1 MEDNESIKKE
11 ILSLVEKYCNQA
23 FKREFVPGKTTIQN
37 SEKLF
42 NSREMM
48 LCVESA
54 LDGWWTEGRFSNEF
68 SRKIGEVLGVKHVA
82 LTNSGSS
89 ANLVA
94 ISSLFSAK
102 LGERRIKPGD
112 EIITVASGFPTTI
125 NPIIQNG
132 GVPVFVDVS
141 IGNYNAI
148 PEEIEKAVTKKTK
161 AIALAHTLGNPFN
174 LKKIKEVCEKHSL
187 WLVEDCCD
195 AFGSKY
201 DGKNVGTF
209 GDIATLSFYPA
220 HHITTGE
227 GGAVFTNNAELA
239 KIAFS
244 IRDWGRDC
252 SCPPGKD
259 NTCGKRFCQQHGE
272 LPSEYDHK
280 YVYSNLGY
288 NLKMTDM
295 QAAIGLA
302 QLEKLQSF
310 IKARKEN
317 FDRFDRFMQ
326 KYQSHFHLPKAE
338 ENSEPSWFG
347 YLMTV
352 KEDAPFSRN
361 EIVEFLNKNK
371 VSTRLLFG
379 GNILKQP
386 YFVEGKFNYRISGKL
401 NNSDAV
407 MERSFWIGIQP
418 SITCEMQDYMM
429 EIFDKF
435 ESEMEK
441 IK

>member
-1 MEDNESIKKE
+1 VEERESIKKN
-11 ILSLVEKYCNQA
+11 ILDLVDKYYNHA
-23 FKREFVPGKTTIQN
+23 FTRQFVPGKTAVQN

-42 NSREMM
+42 DSHEMR

-68 SRKIGEVLGVKHVA
+68 SRKIGETLGAKSVA

-132 GVPVFVDVS
+132 AVPVFVDVS
-141 IGNYNAI
+141 IGNYNAV

-174 LKKIKEVCEKHSL
+174 LRKVKKICEEHKL

-195 AFGSKY
+195 ALGSRY
-201 DGKNVGTF
+201 DGKSVGTF

-227 GGAVFTNNAELA
+227 GGAFFTNNAELA

-252 SCPPGKD
+252 SCAPGRD
-259 NTCGKRFCQQHGE
+259 NSCGRRFQQKFGE
-272 LPSEYDHK
+272 LPMGYDHK

-295 QAAIGLA
+295 QASIGLA
-302 QLEKLQSF
+302 QLEKLPSF

-317 FDRFDRFMQ
+317 FINFDRFMQ
-326 KYQSHFHLPKAE
+326 KYKHHFHLPKAE

-347 YLMTV
+347 YPMTV
-352 KEDAPFSRN
+352 KEDAPFSRS

-386 YFVEGKFNYRISGKL
+386 YFVEGKFKHRISGKL
-401 NNSDAV
+401 TNSDAV
-407 MERSFWIGIQP
+407 MDRSFWVGVQP
-418 SITCEMQDYMM
+418 SITGEMQEYMM
-429 EIFDKF
+429 SIFERF
-435 ESEMEK
+435 EEEMEK
-441 IK
+441 RK